1 MAISE
6 KRLLA
11 ERLPGMHSVRRG
23 LLGRLHWENFDWLN
37 RFAEWV
43 IKAAGLY
50 GRGYRNV
57 LDLRLERVELDVR
70 RLPAAFEGFRMLW
83 ISDLHIERFEQLAER
98 TLSIAQSCEYDLCV
112 LGGDCCFDHFITDKA
127 RGLMEKI
134 ARGLVSKGPV
144 VAVFGNHDY
153 SPMVRVL
160 EGAGVRML
168 LNEHYC
174 LQRGREKLY
183 LVGIDDCHYFGADD
197 LDAAIAG
204 IEPGSCRILLSH
216 SPEIYKKAAAAGMDA
231 CLSGHT
237 HGGQICLPGGLTLI
251 SSASVP
257 RQILKGKW
265 EYNGMAGYTSRG
277 AGASGAAVR
286 FNCPSEIT
294 LFTFKRSDS
303 VLRDMN
309 CG

>member
-1 MAISE
+1 MAISQQRMLVE
-6 KRLLA
+6 QESHLHAVQRGRL
-11 ERLPGMHSVRRG
+11 RL
-23 LLGRLHWENFDWLN
+23 LHWENFTWLN

-43 IKAAGLY
+43 IKAVGLY

-57 LDLRLERVELDVR
+57 LDVRLERVELDVR

-98 TLSIAQSCEYDLCV
+98 TLSIVQSSEYDLCV
-112 LGGDCCFDHFITDKA
+112 LGGDCCFEHFITDKA
-127 RGLMEKI
+127 CRLMEKI
-134 ARGLVSKGPV
+134 ASGLVWKTPV

-174 LQRGREKLY
+174 LQRGQEKLY
-183 LVGIDDCHYFGADD
+183 LVGIDDCHYFEADD

-204 IEPGSCRILLSH
+204 IEPGNCRILLSH

-237 HGGQICLPGGLTLI
+237 HGGQICLPGGLALI

-257 RQILKGKW
+257 RKMFKGKW

-303 VLRDMN
+303 VRRDMN